1 MELVTG
7 AKPLG
12 KAGRKRKKSGARG
25 VKVYTE
31 LRLRDYAKL
40 RKLAHAS
47 QRPLAAVVRE
57 FVLRGLD
64 GEASADNEGMARG
77 GAIEQ

>member
-12 KAGRKRKKSGARG
+12 KAGRKRKTSGARG

-31 LRLRDYAKL
+31 LRLKDYTRL
-40 RKLAHAS
+40 RKLAYKAH
-47 QRPLAAVVRE
+47 RPLAAVVRE
-57 FVLRGLD
+57 FVLLGL
-64 GEASADNEGMARG
+64 EASASKGKMAQD
-77 GAIEQ
+77 GAIDL